1 MDRILTEV
9 TVTET
14 RDLRY
19 GEIFLVKGNYIEIY
33 NTTGLNNCPPQLWDA
48 LEPEAIKTQFD
59 AQAVQLNGPK
69 FWMMDSQTLSFGE
82 TLSFGGLEARW
93 AATLDAALV
102 GKQSHGTTPYTVF
115 TPKKTQKMVYVKGK
129 AVYELVDSDG
139 NSYVMQAHGKEFSM
153 ESLTSLAER
162 LKLPDGWEY
171 RTRILTEDLV
181 MDLGLDQIIY
191 SVGDEFEQ
199 YYTRIV
205 GWVAVPH

>member
-19 GEIFLVKGNYIEIY
+19 GEIFLVKGGYIEIY

-48 LEPEAIKTQFD
+48 LDPEAIKTQFD

-102 GKQSHGTTPYTVF
+102 AKQSHGTTPYTVF
-115 TPKKTQKMVYVKGK
+115 TPKKTQKMVYVKGR

-153 ESLTSLAER
+153 ESLVSLAER

-181 MDLGLDQIIY
+181 MDLGPDQIIY
-191 SVGDEFEQ
+191 SVGDEFDQ
-199 YYTRIV
+199 YYTRLPI
-205 GWVAVPH
+205 GLS

>member
-19 GEIFLVKGNYIEIY
+19 GEIFLVKGGYIEIY

-48 LEPEAIKTQFD
+48 LDPEAIKTQFD

-102 GKQSHGTTPYTVF
+102 AKQSHGTTPYTVF
-115 TPKKTQKMVYVKGK
+115 TPKKTQKMVYVKGR

-181 MDLGLDQIIY
+181 MDLGPDQIIY
-191 SVGDEFEQ
+191 SVGDEFDQ
-199 YYTRIV
+199 YYTRLPI
-205 GWVAVPH
+205 GLS

>member
-19 GEIFLVKGNYIEIY
+19 GEIFLVKGGYIEIY

-48 LEPEAIKTQFD
+48 LELEAIKTQFD

-115 TPKKTQKMVYVKGK
+115 FPNNCFYFPKQFLEV
-129 AVYELVDSDG
+129 
-139 NSYVMQAHGKEFSM
+139 
-153 ESLTSLAER
+153 
-162 LKLPDGWEY
+162 
-171 RTRILTEDLV
+171 RI
-181 MDLGLDQIIY
+181 
-191 SVGDEFEQ
+191 F
-199 YYTRIV
+199 
-205 GWVAVPH
+205 

>member
-14 RDLRY
+14 RDLRF
-19 GEIFLVKGNYIEIY
+19 GEIFLVKGAYIEIY
-33 NTTGLNNCPPQLWDA
+33 NTTGLNNCPLQLWDA
-48 LEPEAIKTQFD
+48 LDLEAIKTQFD

-82 TLSFGGLEARW
+82 TVSFGGLEARW

-115 TPKKTQKMVYVKGK
+115 TPKKTQKMVYAKGR
-129 AVYELVDSDG
+129 AVYELVDPDG

-153 ESLTSLAER
+153 ESLASLADR
-162 LKLPDGWEY
+162 LKLPDGWEF

-181 MDLGLDQIIY
+181 MDLGPDQTIY
-191 SVGDEFEQ
+191 AVGYEFEQ
-199 YYTRIV
+199 YYMRIPM
-205 GWVAVPH
+205 AK

>member
-9 TVTET
+9 TVTEA
-14 RDLRY
+14 RDLRF
-19 GEIFLVKGNYIEIY
+19 GEIFLVKGAYIEIY
-33 NTTGLNNCPPQLWDA
+33 NTTGLNNCPSQLWDA
-48 LEPEAIKTQFD
+48 LDLESIKTQFD

-82 TLSFGGLEARW
+82 TVSFGGLEARW

-102 GKQSHGTTPYTVF
+102 GNQSHGTTAYTVF
-115 TPKKTQKMVYVKGK
+115 TPKKTQKMVYVKGR
-129 AVYELVDSDG
+129 AVYELVDPDG

-153 ESLTSLAER
+153 ESLASLAER

-181 MDLGLDQIIY
+181 MDLGSDQTIY
-191 SVGDEFEQ
+191 AVGDEFEQ
-199 YYTRIV
+199 YYMRI
-205 GWVAVPH
+205 PTSK

>member
-1 MDRILTEV
+1 MEKIMDRILTEV

-205 GWVAVPH
+205 G

>member
-205 GWVAVPH
+205 G